1 MERRQFTAGVWAA
14 AARAGLAPAGAWPI
28 VGLLAV
34 PGVAKALSEGDAAA
48 GVRDAL
54 RRAAGAAVGALGRMD
69 GFLGD
74 PRVRIGLP
82 PALEQAGDVLRKLG
96 QGRRVDEL
104 VTGMNRAAEQA
115 VPLARPLLEDAVRR
129 MSVEDALGLV
139 RGGETAVTD
148 FFAAKTRQPL
158 AQAFAPVVLPVTEKL
173 SLARRHDELAERA
186 SKLGLVKGEPRKVH
200 EHVTERALEGLFLM
214 LGEHERRLRADPAAA
229 GSALLKRVFG
239 R

>member
-1 MERRQFTAGVWAA
+1 MDRRQFTAGVAGGA
-14 AARAGLAPAGAWPI
+14 GLGGLAPGRAWPVLLALGAPRGAW
-28 VGLLAV
+28 
-34 PGVAKALSEGDAAA
+34 ALGEADAAA
-48 GVRDAL
+48 GVREAL
-54 RRAAGAAVGALGRMD
+54 QRATAAAVSALGRVD

-82 PALEQAGDVLRKLG
+82 PALEGAGEVLRRLG

-115 VPLARPLLEDAVRR
+115 VPLARPLFENAVRR

-139 RGGETAVTD
+139 RGGDTAATD

-158 AQAFAPVVLPVTEKL
+158 AVAFAPVVQPVTERL
-173 SLARRHDELAERA
+173 ALARRHDELVGRA
-186 SKLGLVKGEPRKVH
+186 ARLGLVQGEPRKVH
-200 EHVTERALEGLFLM
+200 EHVTERALEGLFLV
-214 LGEHERRLRADPAAA
+214 LGEQERRLRADPLAT
-229 GSALLKRVFG
+229 GSALLRRVFG